1 MKVRYFHGSGGGG
14 VVTKGALNLTRALEM
29 YEDFDVFSMGHI
41 HENAARNDARDSIVQ
56 GQDAYRQVQRQIH
69 MMITGTY
76 KEEYGDGSKGWH
88 VERGAPIKPVGGR
101 IMTIDYKRIR
111 NNGADYY
118 ERQIDSRKFPL

>member
-1 MKVRYFHGSGGGG
+1 
-14 VVTKGALNLTRALEM
+14 
-29 YEDFDVFSMGHI
+29 
-41 HENAARNDARDSIVQ
+41 
-56 GQDAYRQVQRQIH
+56 

-101 IMTIDYKRIR
+101 ILTIDYKRIR

-118 ERQIDSRKFPL
+118 ERQIDSTKFPL